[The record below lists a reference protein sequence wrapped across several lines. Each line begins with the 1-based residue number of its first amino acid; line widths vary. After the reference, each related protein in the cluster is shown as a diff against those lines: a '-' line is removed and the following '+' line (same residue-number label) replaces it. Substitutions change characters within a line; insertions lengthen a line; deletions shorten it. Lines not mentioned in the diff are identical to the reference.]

1 MVPRI
6 EVPERG
12 RTAVIIRL
20 SVLTLLMA
28 LFAVGFSS
36 LVRLDR
42 PVSGPIVASG
52 DCLDTGLVCAPRK
65 ARVGL

>member
-1 MVPRI
+1 M
-6 EVPERG
+6 
-12 RTAVIIRL
+12 IIRL
-20 SVLTLLMA
+20 SVLTALMA

-36 LVRLDR
+36 LVRIER
-42 PVSGPIVASG
+42 PSSGPVFAKG

>member
-1 MVPRI
+1 M
-6 EVPERG
+6 
-12 RTAVIIRL
+12 IIRL